1 MIGFVLRYW
10 RFILPA
16 LAVFSIAGA
25 FWGYGVLKYRAGYE
39 AAQAA
44 YKLKIEAMARE
55 AAEKAGQDREKIA
68 NVEKNLDDA
77 GIDRGL
83 VELGIMRRAD
93 DR

>member
-16 LAVFSIAGA
+16 LAVFSLVGG
-25 FWGYGVLKYRAGYE
+25 FWGYGAVKYRAGYE
-39 AAQAA
+39 AAQGA
-44 YKLKIEAMARE
+44 YKLKIEAIARE